1 MHAFSIVTIGIF
13 VAGYSTARWD
23 LVTHLYELAIFA
35 WDRGVVTRT
44 AKGFA
49 LLTLFFVLLT
59 LPVARIAT
67 RETERHPRL
76 AGTGISQH
84 RDMVHHYGLKRIF
97 WPSDAPRDTVPGVL
111 VGFKNSELDGDAD
124 VVVVA
129 VLQDV
134 ELRHVE
140 NALLVGTLLRR
151 SPYDIHEL
159 LKRCGH
165 SSLHVLGYV
174 NPKVSPTKVHDAHFL
189 LYTDSA
195 MRFPRLHHLIGGDVP
210 TQVIV
215 YDRPHPTRMQHLS
228 LKPISLALGDKANV
242 TEWHTGFQELEEA
255 DKKERARKRKLVQKL
270 KLHTVISRPCTQ
282 KEAALQKIIEQI
294 NCSYEINA
302 LLQKNIGMIGR
313 RMKRALSVSERVV
326 ESANHLW
333 TYIYLSVSHLL
344 WIWVWPIIAHVFI
357 IGLVT
362 HRILGEV
369 IIQVLHWRPDSTNSS
384 ALKDI
389 SATAQ
394 QMDIRLQQSC
404 YWPIQYLTLRKRKA
418 NWESITNDH
427 PEYIRFYNSLWLVAN
442 DVIMGIALGTFIIEN
457 ATFVAAQINLVF
469 NAWAVDG
476 LRRMISW
483 LMGWPGGLKL
493 NTELASFLGDLF
505 LWVIDY
511 WASKYKSTPCSDEE
525 LTFVDCISM
534 LQPHL
539 PSLVQLIGFSAF
551 AGATMPISIFS
562 DLLSLLTLHIY
573 SFYVASAR
581 IFHWQLT
588 IIISLFHLFRGQK
601 RNILRNRIDSCD
613 YDLDQL
619 LLGTILFTLQFF
631 LLPTVFVFYLTFV
644 SARISVIGAKA
655 VLEMGLACLNHFPL
669 FAVMLRL
676 KDSRRL
682 PGGIYF
688 ELQDVPIIDGI
699 TQRASHPAP
708 AAYILLKSVPLSL
721 RAMFQ
726 SYFELGARIRKH
738 YFSPSVLLCL
748 VSGQFVPPIHRRNLY
763 SLQYSMLPAKRAS
776 IDELWRKLMG
786 QETSSSHMQ
795 NGHPA
800 QAMRPT
806 EDVRLGLGR

>member
-1 MHAFSIVTIGIF
+1 MV
-13 VAGYSTARWD
+13 
-23 LVTHLYELAIFA
+23 
-35 WDRGVVTRT
+35 
-44 AKGFA
+44 
-49 LLTLFFVLLT
+49 
-59 LPVARIAT
+59 
-67 RETERHPRL
+67 
-76 AGTGISQH
+76 QH
-84 RDMVHHYGLKRIF
+84 NGLMRIF
-97 WPSDAPRDTVPGVL
+97 WPSDAPRGDSPGVL
-111 VGFKNSELDGDAD
+111 VGFRNSDPD

-129 VLQDV
+129 VLQEV

-140 NALLVGTLLRR
+140 NALVVGTLLRH
-151 SPYDIHEL
+151 SPYDVHKL
-159 LKRCGH
+159 FSRCGQTA
-165 SSLHVLGYV
+165 LHVLGCV
-174 NPKVSPTKVHDAHFL
+174 NPTAPPEDVDETQFL
-189 LYTDSA
+189 LYTSPA
-195 MRFPRLHHLIGGDVP
+195 TRFPRLHRSVDSTVS

-215 YDRPHPTRMQHLS
+215 YDRPHPTRMQYLS
-228 LKPISLALGDKANV
+228 LKPISLALGDKTNAA
-242 TEWHTGFQELEEA
+242 EWDTAFEELEEA
-255 DKKERARKRKLVQKL
+255 DRKERARKRKLVQKL
-270 KLHTVISRPCTQ
+270 KLHTVISRPSTQ
-282 KEAALQKIIEQI
+282 KEAALQMIIEQI
-294 NCSYEINA
+294 NCSHELNA

-326 ESANHLW
+326 ESANNLW
-333 TYIYLSVSHLL
+333 DYIYLSISYLV
-344 WIWVWPIIAHVFI
+344 WIWLWPIVAQVFI
-357 IGLVT
+357 IGLIT
-362 HRILGEV
+362 HRILGEAV
-369 IIQVLHWRPDSTNSS
+369 IQVLHWRLGSSNSF

-394 QMDIRLQQSC
+394 QIDIRLQQSC

-457 ATFVAAQINLVF
+457 ATFVAARIDLVF

-511 WASKYKSTPCSDEE
+511 WAS
-525 LTFVDCISM
+525 CISL

-539 PSLVQLIGFSAF
+539 PALVQVIGFSAF

-588 IIISLFHLFRGQK
+588 IIISLFHLFRGKK

-631 LLPTVFVFYLTFV
+631 LLPTVFVFYLTFA
-644 SARISVIGAKA
+644 SARISVIGVKA
-655 VLEMGLACLNHFPL
+655 ALEMGLACLNHFPL

-682 PGGIYF
+682 PGGICF
-688 ELQDVPIIDGI
+688 ELQDIATVDAL
-699 TQRASHPAP
+699 TRRASRPAP
-708 AAYILLKSVPLSL
+708 TAYILLKSVPLSL

-726 SYFELGARIRKH
+726 SYFELAARIRKH
-738 YFSPSVLLCL
+738 YFSPSVLLSL

-763 SLQYSMLPAKRAS
+763 SLQYSMLPAERAS
-776 IDELWRKLMG
+776 VGELWKRLTEKEVLLA
-786 QETSSSHMQ
+786 HAQ
-795 NGHPA
+795 NGHPVL
-800 QAMRPT
+800 AMRPG
-806 EDVRLGLGR
+806 VLNGRYRKIR